1 MIIKPHLWKNDK
13 YENEGVYQ
21 IPLILSWAI
30 TIHKSQGITLDM
42 CKLNIGGSV
51 FEYGQAYVALSRLT
65 SREGLYITSLDIS
78 KIRANPKVIQFYKN
92 INI

>member
-1 MIIKPHLWKNDK
+1 MPPRS
-13 YENEGVYQ
+13 EGNV
-21 IPLILSWAI
+21 LIYDTIGTFSQFPFMLAWAI